1 MAYSTDLRKA
11 AIKLLNEGKTQKE
24 VSELLAVS
32 VSAIKVWNKLLA
44 ETGSVERKARSKG
57 AYKYNDDELRAYV
70 ANNPAATLKE
80 IASHF
85 NGNWSGIDKALTRLK
100 ITLKKTHRIIESEMK

>member
-1 MAYSTDLRKA
+1 MAYSTDLRSVT
-11 AIKLLNEGKTQKE
+11 IKLINEGKTQKE
-24 VSELLAVS
+24 VSELLS
-32 VSAIKVWNKLLA
+32 ISIGTIRNWTKLFRG
-44 ETGSVERKARSKG
+44 TGKLERKNRAKG

-85 NGNWSGIDKALTRLK
+85 NGTWSGIDKALTRLK
-100 ITLKKTHRIIESEMK
+100 ITFKKTHRIIESEMK